1 MKQFLGMAG
10 LACASAF
17 LLSGCGED
25 AKQVGQATT
34 YKQGKYQGKPDGK
47 PWDNAPLAVGSG
59 DAKWNKGDKVT
70 WETQIKARND
80 GQNEYKR
87 IGQ

>member
-1 MKQFLGMAG
+1 MIRRAVLVAVIAAFGVTGCMEVEQ
-10 LACASAF
+10 SAT
-17 LLSGCGED
+17 
-25 AKQVGQATT
+25 GQ
-34 YKQGKYQGKPDGK
+34 KQGKYQGKPDGK
-47 PWDNAPLAVGSG
+47 SWENDPLAYAGSG
-59 DAKWNKGDKVT
+59 TWTKSDKAS

>member
-1 MKQFLGMAG
+1 MSIARVLVVAVAVSFGTT
-10 LACASAF
+10 ACMEVEQAST
-17 LLSGCGED
+17 
-25 AKQVGQATT
+25 GQ
-34 YKQGKYQGKPDGK
+34 KQGKYQGKPDGK
-47 PWDNAPLAVGSG
+47 PWDNTPLAVGAG
-59 DAKWNKGDKVT
+59 DAKWTKGDKVS

>member
-1 MKQFLGMAG
+1 MSFGRVLLVA
-10 LACASAF
+10 AIASFGATGCMEVEQAS
-17 LLSGCGED
+17 SG
-25 AKQVGQATT
+25 Q
-34 YKQGKYQGKPDGK
+34 KQGKYQGKPDGK
-47 PWDNAPLAVGSG
+47 PWDNAPLAVGSAN
-59 DAKWNKGDKVT
+59 AKWNKGDKVS

>member
-1 MKQFLGMAG
+1 MRRLAGAALMA
-10 LACASAF
+10 AAAMF
-17 LLSGCGED
+17 VSGCGEGS
-25 AKQVGQATT
+25 QVVV

-47 PWDNAPLAVGSG
+47 PWDNAPLAVGAAN
-59 DAKWNKGDKVT
+59 AKWTKGDKGT

>member
-1 MKQFLGMAG
+1 MSIGRVLLIAVAVSFGTT
-10 LACASAF
+10 ACMEVEQAST
-17 LLSGCGED
+17 
-25 AKQVGQATT
+25 GQ
-34 YKQGKYQGKPDGK
+34 KQGKYQGKPDGK
-47 PWDNAPLAVGSG
+47 PWENEPLAAGAG
-59 DAKWNKGDKVT
+59 NAKWSKGDKVS